1 MKRVLISVLCIFTIV
16 FTSNSC
22 DDKPVKGCTDSKGLN
37 KNFEAEIDDG
47 SCNYSNVIF
56 YMSVINAARPVTVTV
71 AGNNIGM
78 ITSQFPN
85 GPGNCSA
92 PGCVVFKFKNGQRLD
107 WVATEPGGLIWTG
120 TIEPNSFS
128 DCIKVRVY

>member
-1 MKRVLISVLCIFTIV
+1 MTVVCFLTIAI
-16 FTSNSC
+16 TTNSC
-22 DDKPVKGCTDSKGLN
+22 KKTKGCTDPKALN
-37 KNFEAEIDDG
+37 RNADAEVDNG
-47 SCNYSNVIF
+47 SCNYSTAIF
-56 YMSVINAARPVTVTV
+56 YMSVINPARPVTVTV

-92 PGCVVFKFKNGQRLD
+92 PGCAVFQFKSDQKLD

-120 TIEPNSFS
+120 TIEPNSFT
-128 DCIKVRVY
+128 DCIKIRVY